1 MKASPRIISLLF
13 GCIALMVAAGLPG
26 ASVAQNGIVFRSL
39 ADLNKCI
46 ANHSDRAD
54 VCLEALQ
61 TYAKRHPKELFAIGK
76 RARLQFKQWVAL
88 EFFEPALGS
97 SPTTAKC
104 ADGDVRSAIV
114 SGLAMPSD
122 AAANAIARR
131 LLNGKCFASLK
142 TVVAHDIASEN
153 GEGYLS
159 QHACPIFA
167 KKGVNLSDCEP
178 KKVVAAAPPV
188 AEKLPLVNIA
198 TAKVGII
205 RVYSGP
211 EGERITIADIPAT
224 PGVYL
229 VRIDGVRSSINGKTM
244 VHQTVDRSIMRV
256 TYWTE
261 IDGKRWDTFIATVR
275 GRDSIYTLNIPG
287 FRDSIEM
294 RYNERESKAA
304 SADSLRK

>member
-1 MKASPRIISLLF
+1 
-13 GCIALMVAAGLPG
+13 MVAAGLPG

-39 ADLNKCI
+39 ADLDKCI
-46 ANHSDRAD
+46 VNHSDRPD

-61 TYAKRHPKELFAIGK
+61 NYAKRHPKELFAIGK
-76 RARLQFKQWVAL
+76 RARLQFKPWVAL
-88 EFFEPALGS
+88 EFFEPALGLS
-97 SPTTAKC
+97 STPAKC

-114 SGLAMPSD
+114 SGLAMPGD

-142 TVVAHDIASEN
+142 TVVAKEIASEN
-153 GEGYLS
+153 GGGYLS
-159 QHACPIFA
+159 QHACPILA
-167 KKGVNLSDCEP
+167 KKGVNLGDCEP
-178 KKVVAAAPPV
+178 KKVVPAAPAV

-205 RVYSGP
+205 KVYSGS
-211 EGERITIADIPAT
+211 EGERMTIADIPAT

-244 VHQTVDRSIMRV
+244 VHQEQQSGARVD
-256 TYWTE
+256 YWTE
-261 IDGKRWDTFIATVR
+261 IDGKRWNTIVVR
-275 GRDSIYTLNIPG
+275 GGSYKSYAVNVPGLRDSI
-287 FRDSIEM
+287 DM